1 MRQFQTLMMA
11 CALASVPLASAQAA
25 EPTAQEL
32 VAKNL
37 EARGGAEALKALRT
51 LVFKGTIRFPGDF
64 ELDYVETRTRS
75 GQGGAGAV
83 RYDSTLQGLTLIQS
97 YDGKAGWT
105 INPFGGRRD
114 AETMSAD
121 DARSLADSGLVDGP
135 LQSAA
140 TNGSKVDY
148 LGREDFDGTL
158 AYKLRV
164 SEKDGDSFVYLLDP
178 GTYLEIAMTETR
190 KVRGA
195 EQVFEYE
202 LGDYEK
208 VGGVYFPMSVASGA
222 KGSSQRQQ
230 VSIETAS
237 ANSEVKPDYFAQ
249 PASPAAK
256 PSASK

>member
-1 MRQFQTLMMA
+1 MRQIQSVIFA
-11 CALASVPLASAQAA
+11 CVLLSLPIASVQAA
-25 EPTAQEL
+25 EPNAQEL

-37 EARGGAEALKALRT
+37 EARGGAEALKALRAIQ
-51 LVFKGTIRFPGDF
+51 FKGTIRFPGDF
-64 ELDYVETRTRS
+64 ELDYVETRSRS
-75 GQGGAGAV
+75 GLGGAGAV
-83 RYDSTLQGLTLIQS
+83 RFDSTLQGLTLIQA
-97 YDGKAGWT
+97 YDGKSGWS

-135 LQSAA
+135 LLSAA
-140 TNGSKVDY
+140 TNGSKIEY

-178 GTYLEIAMTETR
+178 GTFLEIAITETR

-195 EQVFEYE
+195 EQIFEYE

-208 VGGVYFPMSVASGA
+208 VAGVYFPMSVESGS

-230 VSIETAS
+230 VSIDTAS
-237 ANSEVKPDYFAQ
+237 ANPEVKPDYFAQ
-249 PASPAAK
+249 PANLSAKPAA
-256 PSASK
+256 SK

>member
-1 MRQFQTLMMA
+1 MRQIQNIMLA
-11 CALASVPLASAQAA
+11 VALVNVPLASARAA
-25 EPTAQEL
+25 EPTAEEL

-37 EARGGAEALKALRT
+37 DARGGADALKALRT
-51 LVFKGTIRFPGDF
+51 IQFKGKIRFPGDF
-64 ELDYVETRTRS
+64 ELDYVETRARA

-83 RYDSTLQGLTLIQS
+83 RFDSTLQGLTLVQA
-97 YDGKAGWT
+97 YDGKAGWS
-105 INPFGGRRD
+105 INPFQGRRD
-114 AETMSAD
+114 AETMSGD

-135 LQSAA
+135 LLSAS
-140 TNGSKVDY
+140 TNGSRIEY

-158 AYKLRV
+158 SYKLRV
-164 SEKDGDSFVYLLDP
+164 SEKDGDSFVYLIDP
-178 GTYLEIAMTETR
+178 GTYLEIAITETR

-208 VGGVYFPMSVASGA
+208 VGGVYFPMSVASGQ

-237 ANSEVKPDYFAQ
+237 ANTEVKPDYFAQ

-256 PSASK
+256 PTASK

>member
-1 MRQFQTLMMA
+1 MRQIQKIM
-11 CALASVPLASAQAA
+11 LAFAVVSVPFASAQAA
-25 EPTAQEL
+25 EPSSEEL
-32 VAKNL
+32 VGKNL
-37 EARGGAEALKALRT
+37 AARGGAEALKALRT
-51 LVFKGTIRFPGDF
+51 IQFKGKIRFPGDF
-64 ELDYVETRTRS
+64 ELDYIETRARGS
-75 GQGGAGAV
+75 AGSAGAV
-83 RYDSTLQGLTLIQS
+83 RFDSTLQGLTLVQA
-97 YDGKAGWT
+97 YDGKAGWS
-105 INPFGGRRD
+105 INPFQGRRD

-135 LQSAA
+135 LLSAG
-140 TNGSKVDY
+140 TNGSSVQY
-148 LGREDFDGTL
+148 LGREDYDGTL

-178 GTYLEIAMTETR
+178 DTYLEIAITETR

-208 VGGVYFPMSVASGA
+208 VGGVYFPMSVQSGA

-237 ANSEVKPDYFAQ
+237 ANPDVKPGYFAQ
-249 PASPAAK
+249 PVSPAAK
-256 PSASK
+256 PTASK

>member
-1 MRQFQTLMMA
+1 VRQIQKIML
-11 CALASVPLASAQAA
+11 ALAVANIPLASAQAA
-25 EPTAQEL
+25 EPSGEEL

-37 EARGGAEALKALRT
+37 EARGGVDALKALRT
-51 LVFKGTIRFPGDF
+51 IQFKGKVRFPGDF
-64 ELDYVETRTRS
+64 ELDYLETRARGS
-75 GQGGAGAV
+75 ASGAGAV
-83 RYDSTLQGLTLIQS
+83 RFDSTLQGLTLIQA
-97 YDGKAGWT
+97 YDGKSGWT
-105 INPFGGRRD
+105 VNPFGGRRD

-140 TNGSKVDY
+140 TNGSSVEY
-148 LGREDFDGTL
+148 LGREEFDGTL

-178 GTYLEIAMTETR
+178 GTYLEIAITETR

-208 VGGVYFPMSVASGA
+208 VGGVYFPMSVQSGA

-230 VSIETAS
+230 ISIETAS
-237 ANSEVKPDYFAQ
+237 ANPDVKPGYFAQ

-256 PSASK
+256 PTASK

>member
-1 MRQFQTLMMA
+1 MRQIQNIILA
-11 CALASVPLASAQAA
+11 CALVSAPLVSVKAA
-25 EPTAQEL
+25 EPSAQEL

-37 EARGGAEALKALRT
+37 EARGGADALKALRT
-51 LVFKGTIRFPGDF
+51 IQFKGTIRFPGDF
-64 ELDYVETRTRS
+64 ELDYVETRARGS
-75 GQGGAGAV
+75 AGAAGAV
-83 RYDSTLQGLTLIQS
+83 RFDSTLQGLTLVQA
-97 YDGKAGWT
+97 YDGKAGWS
-105 INPFGGRRD
+105 INPFQGRRD

-121 DARSLADSGLVDGP
+121 DARSLSDSGLVDGP

-140 TNGSKVDY
+140 TNGSKVEY

-164 SEKDGDSFVYLLDP
+164 AEKDGDSFVYLIDP
-178 GTYLEIAMTETR
+178 GTYLEIAITETR

-208 VGGVYFPMSVASGA
+208 VGGVYFPMSVQSGS

-237 ANSEVKPDYFAQ
+237 ANTEVKPDYFAQ

-256 PSASK
+256 PTTSK

>member
-1 MRQFQTLMMA
+1 MRQIKYTMLA
-11 CALASVPLASAQAA
+11 CAIVSAPFASAQAA
-25 EPTAQEL
+25 EPNAQEL

-37 EARGGAEALKALRT
+37 EARGGADALKALRT
-51 LVFKGTIRFPGDF
+51 LQFKGKIRFPGDF
-64 ELDYVETRTRS
+64 ELDYVETRARNS
-75 GQGGAGAV
+75 ASGAGAV
-83 RYDSTLQGLTLIQS
+83 RFDSTLQGLTLVQA

-135 LQSAA
+135 LHSAA
-140 TNGSKVDY
+140 TNGSSVEY

-190 KVRGA
+190 KVRGS

-208 VGGVYFPMSVASGA
+208 VGGVYFPMSVASGQ

-237 ANSEVKPDYFAQ
+237 ANTDVKPDYFAQ
-249 PASPAAK
+249 PVSPAAK
-256 PSASK
+256 PTASK

>member
-1 MRQFQTLMMA
+1 MRRIQGIMIA
-11 CALASVPLASAQAA
+11 CVFMGVPLASVQAA
-25 EPTAQEL
+25 EPSAQEL
-32 VAKNL
+32 TAKNL
-37 EARGGAEALKALRT
+37 EARGGGEALKALRT
-51 LVFKGTIRFPGDF
+51 IQFKGTIRFPGDF
-64 ELDYVETRTRS
+64 ELDYIETRARS
-75 GQGGAGAV
+75 GLGGAGAV
-83 RYDSTLQGLTLIQS
+83 RFDSTLQGLTLTQA
-97 YDGKAGWT
+97 YDGKAGWS

-121 DARSLADSGLVDGP
+121 DARSLADSGLIDGS
-135 LQSAA
+135 LQSATA
-140 TNGSKVDY
+140 NGSKVEY

-178 GTYLEIAMTETR
+178 GTYLEIAITETR

-195 EQVFEYE
+195 EQIFEYE

-208 VGGVYFPMSVASGA
+208 VAGVYFPMSVQSGS

-237 ANSEVKPDYFAQ
+237 ANTEVKPEYFAQ
-249 PASPAAK
+249 PSSPAAK
-256 PSASK
+256 PTASK